1 MNDPNGVFMMRENH
15 YQAKLPFRARNHADL
30 VRLAGG
36 VFDDVDERLRRKGV
50 VRVLELGCG
59 YGGVLLELR
68 HRYGARV
75 ELHGINRHHG
85 DGNVEIF
92 LRTGIDRGLIV
103 PGLPLADPLPTISY
117 ADVADGLPYADD
129 SFDVVYSQVA
139 WLYFGNK
146 VAVLSEVSRIL
157 TNDGIAKIDADELR
171 PALPPEYGRLVEIW
185 EDGKLLP
192 FSRYLR
198 QFDMQLAPA
207 PEGEYLRFGKAPH
220 FGADLELVLQID
232 LSRISPNWDGVKCV
246 YRRVPA
252 GVDASART
260 APR

>member
-1 MNDPNGVFMMRENH
+1 MMREER
-15 YQAKLPFRARNHADL
+15 YLAKLPFRARNHADL

-36 VFDDVDERLRRKGV
+36 VFDDIDERLRRKEV

-75 ELHGINRHHG
+75 ELHGINRRHG
-85 DGNVEIF
+85 DGNPDI
-92 LRTGIDRGLIV
+92 LMRTGIDRGLIA
-103 PGLPLADPLPTISY
+103 PGLPLSDPLPTLSY

-129 SFDVVYSQVA
+129 HFDVVYSQVA

-146 VAVLSEVSRIL
+146 VAVLREVSRIL
-157 TNDGIAKIDADELR
+157 ANDGIAKIDADELR
-171 PALPPEYGRLVEIW
+171 PSLPREYGRLVEIW
-185 EDGKLLP
+185 EDGKQLP
-192 FSRYLR
+192 FHRYLR
-198 QFDMQLAPA
+198 QFNMELAPA
-207 PEGEYLRFGKAPH
+207 LEGKYLRFGKTPR
-220 FGADLELVLQID
+220 FGTDLELILQID

-252 GVDASART
+252 GIDDAAR
-260 APR
+260 ANSR

>member
-1 MNDPNGVFMMRENH
+1 MMRENH

-68 HRYGARV
+68 HRYGSRV
-75 ELHGINRHHG
+75 ELHGINRRHG
-85 DGNVEIF
+85 DGNVEI
-92 LRTGIDRGLIV
+92 LMRTGIDRGLIV
-103 PGLPLADPLPTISY
+103 PGLPLEGPLPTISY
-117 ADVADGLPYADD
+117 GDVADGLPYADD

-146 VAVLSEVSRIL
+146 VAVLREVSRIL
-157 TNDGIAKIDADELR
+157 ANDGIAKIDADELR

-185 EDGKLLP
+185 EDRKLLP
-192 FSRYLR
+192 FGRYLQ

-207 PEGEYLRFGKAPH
+207 PEGEYLRFGKAPR
-220 FGADLELVLQID
+220 FGTDLELVVQID
-232 LSRISPNWDGVKCV
+232 LSRISPNWDGVKCI
-246 YRRVPA
+246 YRRLPA
-252 GVDASART
+252 DVDASAPT